1 MRLLTLMCFGYLTL
15 FLACAQIVSGQVE
28 IWTGAFPSNLRDHQ
42 FTSNTHVRLLI
53 ERTDYWVPNDD
64 VSLDANAPGV
74 YDEERDL
81 GTYPLPVDTP
91 VFVYLLH
98 SDTIN
103 DADISF
109 TGSVT
114 FPFEIIGVIVRGRR
128 LRLSDDDLGVPG
140 VQYSQSDNYRGLELD
155 TQDEERFEISSD
167 MRTLTFWFRTTNVL
181 DEMRIITVVP
191 EPASVIALGA
201 GLAAVMAKRR
211 RREG

>member
-1 MRLLTLMCFGYLTL
+1 
-15 FLACAQIVSGQVE
+15 
-28 IWTGAFPSNLRDHQ
+28 
-42 FTSNTHVRLLI
+42 
-53 ERTDYWVPNDD
+53 